1 MSLFRNLFQE
11 KAFWVFGLNDTGI
24 TACIDIELSHK
35 ATILQKKWRLVGE
48 HLLIIGNW
56 VVSK

>member
-35 ATILQKKWRLVGE
+35 ATILQKKWQLVGE
-48 HLLIIGNW
+48 N
-56 VVSK
+56 